1 MWSYL
6 KYHHNEP
13 QSPRIQEEQV
23 KRHHHQFQ
31 EAYTNALWVLL
42 SCRINGDLFC
52 KKAPHALV
60 AVVLMKHPPV

>member
-31 EAYTNALWVLL
+31 EAYTNALWVLYL
-42 SCRINGDLFC
+42 VGSTETYFAKKPPTHLLLLF
-52 KKAPHALV
+52 L
-60 AVVLMKHPPV
+60 